1 MYYFTKMLSLFTSP
15 EEVELLRLWR
25 LYGTPTVAVANAALG
40 DLSR

>member
-1 MYYFTKMLSLFTSP
+1 MYYFKQIFMFTSP